1 MTNRAGPILCVL
13 IVALG
18 LSAAA
23 VAVQGAA
30 AQTAKQSPLFKNSPQ
45 NRNQPVKIQAASLE
59 VRDKDKRATF
69 TGNVVVIQGDTE
81 VRCNTL
87 IVHYEG
93 ELAKGKSGA
102 APTATSGKGK
112 SKDSNQQIR
121 RMEARG
127 NVVMIQK
134 DQRATGERADF
145 DVRANTVT
153 VIGNVVVT
161 SGESVLRGQQLFV
174 DLTSGVSKMESGGGR
189 VEALIPQ
196 KGKGPNAADNP
207 GDGQRRPRR
216 PK

>member
-1 MTNRAGPILCVL
+1 MTDRAGQLLCVL
-13 IVALG
+13 VTALG
-18 LSAAA
+18 LAAASAAT
-23 VAVQGAA
+23 VQGAA
-30 AQTAKQSPLFKNSPQ
+30 AQTGKQSPLFKASPQ
-45 NRNQPVKIQAASLE
+45 NKNQPVKIQAASLE

-69 TGNVVVIQGDTE
+69 TGNVVVIQGETE

-87 IVHYEG
+87 IVYYEG

-102 APTATSGKGK
+102 APAATGKGK
-112 SKDSNQQIR
+112 GKDSNQQIR

-127 NVVMIQK
+127 NVIMIQK
-134 DQRATGERADF
+134 DQRATGEQADF

-174 DLTSGVSKMESGGGR
+174 DLTSGVSRMESGGGR

-207 GDGQRRPRR
+207 GERRPRR